1 MMNTL
6 KNDLGTPNSALL
18 KPQWENT
25 GFKINHSEAIY
36 MSIRGMAKEDM
47 VHIYNGILLSP

>member
-18 KPQWENT
+18 KQWENT
-25 GFKINHSEAIY
+25 GFKINRSEAI
-36 MSIRGMAKEDM
+36 
-47 VHIYNGILLSP
+47 